1 MKKYIL
7 GVVLTMSSLSA
18 IAGGGSAEWQ
28 PSVSA
33 GQCVTF
39 VSGLGELG
47 GYRWNYSSDAC
58 NETVAKGYAE
68 GVSMHR
74 TVNYEGGYS
83 KSSSGIVKPGSDF
96 AIAGGKTH
104 NGHKWVSIGGDTPYW
119 YK

>member
-7 GVVLTMSSLSA
+7 GIILTMGSLSA
-18 IAGGGSAEWQ
+18 IAGGGNSEWQ

-39 VSGLGELG
+39 VSGLGEVG
-47 GYRWNYSSDAC
+47 GYRWNYSSDQC
-58 NETVAKGYAE
+58 NETVSKGYAI
-68 GVSMHR
+68 GVGMHR

-83 KSSSGIVKPGSDF
+83 VSSSGVVKPGTDF
-96 AIAGGKTH
+96 IMRGGKTY
-104 NGHKWVSIGGDTPYW
+104 NGHKKVSIGGDTPYW